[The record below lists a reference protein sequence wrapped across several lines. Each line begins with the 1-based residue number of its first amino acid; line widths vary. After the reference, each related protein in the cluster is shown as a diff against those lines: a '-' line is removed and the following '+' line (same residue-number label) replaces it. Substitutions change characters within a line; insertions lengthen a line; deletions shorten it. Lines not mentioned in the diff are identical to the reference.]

1 MNSIS
6 LQEYGGGGWGL
17 GEELGEELGEVW
29 SNEQGFSFGGGV
41 ISFNKKDQMNVEK

>member
-17 GEELGEELGEVW
+17 GEELGEVW
-29 SNEQGFSFGGGV
+29 SNEQGFSFGGG
-41 ISFNKKDQMNVEK
+41 SFLLTKKIK